1 MARFFRMCTGAGL
14 VALACAGALSA
25 SPQRASAQGARRV
38 VVQQFSGPRG
48 STSRA
53 ALVRSL
59 EENGVVVL
67 EDDEVRAARERLG
80 LGTRIRGEQYV
91 ALGREL
97 NVSAFVDGRV
107 ARRRRA
113 WSLTVRV
120 RNAADGEELGSAT
133 WGGRTAA
140 SLGGVRRNGYDRLR
154 EHLESARAPGAAAQ
168 TVPEGETPW
177 WARGADQEAPPE
189 PEPPEPAPER
199 PRSTRYDVFRISI
212 VGGTLF
218 RSMDTMVDVYAAQR
232 RMMPPDPATALL
244 TETRRYQSGGI
255 GHFEL
260 GGEAELYPGAIGDQP
275 FPYLGAVVSFTHSIG
290 VQSNGVNRLDGQPV
304 AVPTNQLDFF
314 AGLRGR
320 YRFGPDRREPEIR
333 IDAGYGMFQFDLGLE
348 QLQLITPDTIIPPMQ
363 HGYLQLGAGISYGIV
378 PTYLTAAVDF
388 AYRIGTNSGGDMRN
402 VWGTETPPSNG
413 FTLGLE
419 LKTEIPEIVEGFFL
433 ALRVRYFQFTTNFE
447 GQVGCA
453 DADECAGYMDPWS
466 DTRLW
471 EPWPVRPPSGG
482 MIDLDDVV
490 GGPQGDV
497 TDHYVRLQLAVGYA
511 FF

>member
-1 MARFFRMCTGAGL
+1 MARLFRMFTRAGL
-14 VALACAGALSA
+14 VALACASA
-25 SPQRASAQGARRV
+25 VAAAPEPASAQARRV

-48 STSRA
+48 STARA
-53 ALVRSL
+53 ALVRNL

-67 EDDEVRAARERLG
+67 DDAEVRAARERLG
-80 LGTRIRGEQYV
+80 LGTRVRGEQYV
-91 ALGREL
+91 TLAREL
-97 NVSAFVDGRV
+97 NVSAFIDGRV

-120 RNAADGEELGSAT
+120 RDAADGAELGNAS
-133 WGGRTAA
+133 WGGTTAA
-140 SLGGVRRNGYDRLR
+140 SLNGVRRNGYDRLR
-154 EHLESARAPGAAAQ
+154 EHLESARAPGAAAPQ
-168 TVPEGETPW
+168 AVPEGETPW
-177 WARGADQEAPPE
+177 WARGADEEAPPE
-189 PEPPEPAPER
+189 PDEPAAPPER
-199 PRSTRYDVFRISI
+199 PRSTRYDAFRISL

-218 RSMDTMVDVYAAQR
+218 RSMEAVVDVYATQR
-232 RMMPPDPATALL
+232 GMAVPDPAAALL
-244 TETRRYQSGGI
+244 SETRSYQSGGI

-275 FPYLGAVVSFTHSIG
+275 FPYLGAVVAFTHSLG
-290 VQSNGVNRLDGQPV
+290 VQSNGVNRRDGQPV
-304 AVPTNQLDFF
+304 PVPTNQLDFF
-314 AGLRGR
+314 AGLRAR

-333 IDAGYGMFQFDLGLE
+333 VDAGYGIFQFDLGLE

-363 HGYLQLGAGISYGIV
+363 HGYVQLGAGISYGIV

-388 AYRIGTNSGGDMRN
+388 AYRVGTNSGGDMRN

-419 LKTEIPEIVEGFFL
+419 LKTEIPEIVEGFFM

-453 DADECAGYMDPWS
+453 NAAECAGYMDPWS

-471 EPWPVRPPSGG
+471 EPWPVRPPAGG
-482 MIDLDDVV
+482 MINLDDVV
-490 GGPQGDV
+490 GGPEGDV

-511 FF
+511 FY